1 MSEPIPLTSRQTRA
15 LDRIARCPSCGAW
28 VMWANGGDW
37 LTAELDP
44 SALDGLSA
52 DARSLRFAHLV
63 RAELDRRKRRTAKP
77 PACAPWCAARRG
89 TL

>member
-37 LTAELDP
+37 LDAEMHPEDCHH
-44 SALDGLSA
+44 
-52 DARSLRFAHLV
+52 AHPIE
-63 RAELDRRKRRTAKP
+63 RGH
-77 PACAPWCAARRG
+77 AA
-89 TL
+89 

>member
-37 LTAELDP
+37 LAAELDP
-44 SALDGLSA
+44 SACHHTHPIEKG
-52 DARSLRFAHLV
+52 H
-63 RAELDRRKRRTAKP
+63 
-77 PACAPWCAARRG
+77 AA
-89 TL
+89 